1 MLYWRFEQK
10 RVRSN
15 LVQPL
20 SREQVQHIATLCR
33 IALSAEELERYRS
46 QLTHILEQ
54 MEALQ
59 RVDTE
64 GIEPS
69 SHAIDLSSVMRPDE
83 PGSSLPAKQALANAP
98 RREDEFFRVR
108 AVLEE

>member
-1 MLYWRFEQK
+1 ME
-10 RVRSN
+10 
-15 LVQPL
+15 PL

-64 GIEPS
+64 GVEPT
-69 SHAIDLSSVMRPDE
+69 SHSVELASVMRPDE
-83 PGSSLPAKQALANAP
+83 PGPGLPQEQALSNAP
-98 RREDEFFRVR
+98 RREDDFFRVR